1 MPQGAASGPASPERG
16 RAVCSD
22 PDRAAAAPR
31 GALALCPTD
40 AKPAL
45 TLEPVRG
52 AHAPRSA
59 PAPRRQARRPATGER
74 RMMPR
79 DTALRRKGPA
89 TIPRPLGAPPAIPE
103 REASAFPHE
112 HSRNGGQVAT
122 GEGCGKKP
130 GDARTRSAS
139 RLGGRAHEPHRAA
152 ATHTRAAGRARQ
164 IGGAPRRRWPAPLS
178 RELLLCRHRAALIP
192 GALWYSSEAGA

>member
-59 PAPRRQARRPATGER
+59 PAPRRPATGER

-103 REASAFPHE
+103 REASA
-112 HSRNGGQVAT
+112 SGGWILCESA
-122 GEGCGKKP
+122 CGP
-130 GDARTRSAS
+130 FRTNTLETEARSAQV
-139 RLGGRAHEPHRAA
+139 
-152 ATHTRAAGRARQ
+152 RAAGRSRGTPGPARHLDSGDGHTNHTEPQ
-164 IGGAPRRRWPAPLS
+164 PRTRGQLGEPGRSAGLVRVGG
-178 RELLLCRHRAALIP
+178 LLH
-192 GALWYSSEAGA
+192 